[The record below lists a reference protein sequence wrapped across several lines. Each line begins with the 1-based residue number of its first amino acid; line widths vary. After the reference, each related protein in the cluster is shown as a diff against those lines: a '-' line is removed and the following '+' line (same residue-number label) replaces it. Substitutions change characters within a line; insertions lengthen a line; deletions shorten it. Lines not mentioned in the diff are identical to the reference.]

1 MKKILLLV
9 FISTSI
15 IAQVEY
21 SRTQS
26 SNQYLPK
33 FYIDLASYESR
44 DSGKTKVDIF
54 IKVPYSNIQFLKID
68 NGYLAKYSFII
79 SLYDED
85 DELKLEKLWNEK
97 IETQSFKQT
106 NSSKSY
112 NVSYKSL
119 DIESGK
125 YKLVCKLEDNES
137 KRYATYEQLI
147 NIRLFEDPLE
157 LSDVVIVSEFVQTDQ
172 GLRVIPSISNLV
184 TSNDSSLSFFYEVY
198 SDFEQAVKIQYTI
211 NDVNSKPLYVHTS
224 DEKVKKGKTEIN
236 KILNGISF
244 GLGDYQLEVRIVD
257 EENNIIKG
265 SGKKFSAQISGV
277 PTSIK
282 DLDLAIQ
289 QMQYIASPSELD
301 EIEEI
306 KDYDEKLDNYL
317 EYWNK
322 KDPSPNSV
330 ENETMNEYYRRV
342 EYANEHFK
350 GYFKGWKSD
359 MGMIYI
365 TLGPP
370 DQVTRRPYE
379 MDTRPYEIWDY
390 FVINRSFVF
399 IDQTNFGDYRL
410 QNPVF
415 GEWFR
420 YRP

>member
-1 MKKILLLV
+1 
-9 FISTSI
+9 
-15 IAQVEY
+15 
-21 SRTQS
+21 
-26 SNQYLPK
+26 
-33 FYIDLASYESR
+33 
-44 DSGKTKVDIF
+44 
-54 IKVPYSNIQFLKID
+54 
-68 NGYLAKYSFII
+68 
-79 SLYDED
+79 
-85 DELKLEKLWNEK
+85 
-97 IETQSFKQT
+97 
-106 NSSKSY
+106 
-112 NVSYKSL
+112 
-119 DIESGK
+119 
-125 YKLVCKLEDNES
+125 
-137 KRYATYEQLI
+137 
-147 NIRLFEDPLE
+147 
-157 LSDVVIVSEFVQTDQ
+157 
-172 GLRVIPSISNLV
+172 LV